1 MENQENCSTPVMT
14 TETAGCAAVL
24 KKKLSDETSK
34 KIAAIRIILMILVVF
49 AHNNYNELALPGGG
63 AVFNQSVF
71 GKWVQLLISDG
82 LARGAVPVFFTISAF
97 LLYYVRFALSL
108 RR

>member
-49 AHNNYNELALPGGG
+49 AHNNYNEL
-63 AVFNQSVF
+63 FQSNF
-71 GKWVQLLISDG
+71 QYCIMILL
-82 LARGAVPVFFTISAF
+82 LFC
-97 LLYYVRFALSL
+97 
-108 RR
+108 

>member
-34 KIAAIRIILMILVVF
+34 KIAAIRIP
-49 AHNNYNELALPGGG
+49 AP
-63 AVFNQSVF
+63 
-71 GKWVQLLISDG
+71 
-82 LARGAVPVFFTISAF
+82 SAT
-97 LLYYVRFALSL
+97 AQTPKIQQPPP
-108 RR
+108 